1 MEIVSD
7 EVVGWRS
14 SRYSCLKLMAT
25 KDQKSAQDIGN
36 CKLNNFRFTS
46 KVRYFGKICQN
57 NSICFACKK
66 IMCSVDY
73 VLSCEFETQDV
84 LNIAWSVPSYK
95 KQLSVFYA

>member
-7 EVVGWRS
+7 EVVWWRR

-25 KDQKSAQDIGN
+25 KIRNQNRIGN
-36 CKLNNFRFTS
+36 CKLNNFRLIS
-46 KVRYFGKICQN
+46 KVQYFGKICQN

-73 VLSCEFETQDV
+73 VLSCEFET
-84 LNIAWSVPSYK
+84 
-95 KQLSVFYA
+95 